1 MKEMTTEGVEGGGE
15 EQNKRTTT
23 TTTKMRV
30 LLTCTRVS
38 FSKGSF
44 LLSLKLRILVD
55 EERKEKFNSV
65 NVYGS
70 PIAIKASVTEA
81 NKPFSSLIKYC
92 KESQDNNLKHKQ
104 NSILSYYNH
113 NFFKLI
119 IFFIVC
125 LETKIIKGSY
135 TFKLFQRLGT
145 RAIYEELLHSFTHLF
160 QPTNTHK
167 LSNGMKFTLIVNL

>member
-1 MKEMTTEGVEGGGE
+1 M
-15 EQNKRTTT
+15 
-23 TTTKMRV
+23 
-30 LLTCTRVS
+30 
-38 FSKGSF
+38 
-44 LLSLKLRILVD
+44 
-55 EERKEKFNSV
+55 

-104 NSILSYYNH
+104 NSILSYYYH

-167 LSNGMKFTLIVNL
+167 LSNGLKFTLIVNLWSCKSTWSNLFWIEMPLIVNGTKTCNSEFKQGVRAPANSLKQTLSLIPQYNL

>member
-30 LLTCTRVS
+30 LLTCTWVS

-55 EERKEKFNSV
+55 EGRKEKFNSV

-119 IFFIVC
+119 IFFYSLSRDENYQGLI
-125 LETKIIKGSY
+125 Y
-135 TFKLFQRLGT
+135 FQTFSTPRNQSHIWRT
-145 RAIYEELLHSFTHLF
+145 TTQLHSFIS
-160 QPTNTHK
+160 TN
-167 LSNGMKFTLIVNL
+167 

>member
-30 LLTCTRVS
+30 LLTCTWVS

-44 LLSLKLRILVD
+44 LLSLKLRILV
-55 EERKEKFNSV
+55 KKWNEKKTFNPV

-104 NSILSYYNH
+104 NSILSYYYH

-119 IFFIVC
+119 ICFIVC
-125 LETKIIKGSY
+125 LVTKIIKGSY
-135 TFKLFQRLGT
+135 TFKRFTTPRNQSHIWRT
-145 RAIYEELLHSFTHLF
+145 TTQLHSFIS
-160 QPTNTHK
+160 TN
-167 LSNGMKFTLIVNL
+167 